1 MAYSVCPTR
10 AFERQLREA
19 LEYLAV
25 ELSNP
30 GAASVLL
37 DSVERQFALLASMPY
52 AYPVDEALSERS
64 DVTRRAPARG
74 CRTPYSV
81 DDQAKTVHPR
91 VLRHV
96 RQGVTP

>member
-37 DSVERQFALLASMPY
+37 DSVER
-52 AYPVDEALSERS
+52 
-64 DVTRRAPARG
+64 
-74 CRTPYSV
+74 
-81 DDQAKTVHPR
+81 
-91 VLRHV
+91 
-96 RQGVTP
+96 